1 MGALVLIP
9 NEQPS
14 NSNKSVPKITKIETQ
29 KRKGR
34 YNIYLDEEYAFPVD
48 EAVLVKHVLFKG
60 MEVTKEFQQQLEQ
73 EDNFSKAFSRAVN
86 YLSYSLR
93 SEKEVRDDLVKHE
106 FSLETA
112 INVIEKLKEM
122 KYIDDL
128 TYAESYTRTA
138 ANLNGKGPYNIR
150 QELKKRGIKET
161 VIEQALLEYP
171 MDQRVENGIAAAK
184 KVLKRTKR
192 SSSKETTNKVRQ
204 GLMQKGFNNDEITEI
219 LNQVDTEKDEDDEYE
234 ALKKQGEKIWRKQ
247 SKLEGSKK
255 IQKVKASLYQK
266 GFNGDLINQFIEEKE
281 LEDE

>member
-1 MGALVLIP
+1 MVLIP

-14 NSNKSVPKITKIETQ
+14 HSDNSVPKITKIETQ

-60 MEVTKEFQQQLEQ
+60 MEITKEFQKQLEQ

-93 SEKEVRDDLVKHE
+93 SEKEVRDDLVDHE

-112 INVIEKLKEM
+112 IDVIKKLKEM

-150 QELKKRGIKET
+150 QELKKRGVKET
-161 VIEQALLEYP
+161 IIEQALLEYP
-171 MDQRVENGIAAAK
+171 MEQRIENGVAAAEK
-184 KVLKRTKR
+184 ALKRTQR
-192 SSSKETTNKVRQ
+192 SSSKEANNKVRQ
-204 GLMQKGFNNDEITEI
+204 SLMQKGFNKDEITEI
-219 LNQVDTEKDEDDEYE
+219 LAQVETEKDEDEEYE

-247 SKLEGSKK
+247 SKLVGSKK
-255 IQKVKASLYQK
+255 IQKVKSSLYQK
-266 GFNGDLINQFIEEKE
+266 GFNGELINQFIEEKE
-281 LEDE
+281 FEEE

>member
-1 MGALVLIP
+1 MVLIP

-14 NSNKSVPKITKIETQ
+14 NSNTSVPKITKIETQ

-34 YNIYLDEEYAFPVD
+34 YNIYLDDEYAFPVD
-48 EAVLVKHVLFKG
+48 EAVLVRHVLFKG
-60 MEVTKEFQQQLEQ
+60 MEITKEFQRQLEQ
-73 EDNFSKAFSRAVN
+73 EDNFSMAFSRAVN

-93 SEKEVRDDLVKHE
+93 SEKEVREDLVSHE

-112 INVIEKLKEM
+112 IDVIEKLKEM

-161 VIEQALLEYP
+161 IIEQALLEYP
-171 MDQRVENGIAAAK
+171 MEQRIENGIAAAE
-184 KVLKRTKR
+184 KVLKRTKQ
-192 SSSKETTNKVRQ
+192 SSSKETNNKVRQ

-219 LNQVDTEKDEDDEYE
+219 LNQVDTAKDEDDEYE

-255 IQKVKASLYQK
+255 IQKVKSSLYQK
-266 GFNGDLINQFIEEKE
+266 GFNGELINQFITEKE
-281 LEDE
+281 FENE

>member
-106 FSLETA
+106 FSIETA

>member
-1 MGALVLIP
+1 MVLIP

>member
-1 MGALVLIP
+1 MVLIP

-106 FSLETA
+106 FSIETA

>member
-1 MGALVLIP
+1 MVLIP

-14 NSNKSVPKITKIETQ
+14 NSNTSVPKITKIETQ

-34 YNIYLDEEYAFPVD
+34 YNIYLDDEYAFPVD
-48 EAVLVKHVLFKG
+48 EAVLVRHVLFKG
-60 MEVTKEFQQQLEQ
+60 MEITKEFQRQLEQ

-93 SEKEVRDDLVKHE
+93 SEKEVREDLVSHE

-112 INVIEKLKEM
+112 IDVIEKLKEM

-161 VIEQALLEYP
+161 IIEQALLEYP
-171 MDQRVENGIAAAK
+171 MEQRIENGIAAAE
-184 KVLKRTKR
+184 KVLKRTKQ
-192 SSSKETTNKVRQ
+192 SSSKETNNKVRQ

-219 LNQVDTEKDEDDEYE
+219 LNQVDTAKDEDDEYE

-255 IQKVKASLYQK
+255 IQKVKSSLYQK
-266 GFNGDLINQFIEEKE
+266 GFNGELINQFITEKE
-281 LEDE
+281 FENE

>member
-1 MGALVLIP
+1 MVLIP

-14 NSNKSVPKITKIETQ
+14 NSNNSVPKITKIETQ

-60 MEVTKEFQQQLEQ
+60 MEITKEFQKQLEQ

-93 SEKEVRDDLVKHE
+93 SEKEVRDDLVDHE

-112 INVIEKLKEM
+112 VDVIEKLKEM

-150 QELKKRGIKET
+150 QELKKRGVKET
-161 VIEQALLEYP
+161 IIEQALLEYP
-171 MDQRVENGIAAAK
+171 MEQRIENGVAAAEK
-184 KVLKRTKR
+184 ALKRTQR
-192 SSSKETTNKVRQ
+192 SSSKEANNKVRQ
-204 GLMQKGFNNDEITEI
+204 SLMQKGFNKDEITEI
-219 LNQVDTEKDEDDEYE
+219 LAQVETEKDEDEEYE
-234 ALKKQGEKIWRKQ
+234 ALKKQGDKIWRKQ
-247 SKLEGSKK
+247 SKLVGSKK
-255 IQKVKASLYQK
+255 IQKVKSSLYQK
-266 GFNGDLINQFIEEKE
+266 GFNGELINQFIEEKE
-281 LEDE
+281 FEDE

>member
-1 MGALVLIP
+1 MVLIP

-14 NSNKSVPKITKIETQ
+14 NSNTSVPKITKIETQ

-34 YNIYLDEEYAFPVD
+34 YNIYLDDEYAFPVD
-48 EAVLVKHVLFKG
+48 EAVLVRHVLFKG
-60 MEVTKEFQQQLEQ
+60 MEITKEFQRQLEQ

-93 SEKEVRDDLVKHE
+93 SEKEVREDLVSHE

-112 INVIEKLKEM
+112 IGVIEKLKEM

-161 VIEQALLEYP
+161 IIEQALLEYP
-171 MDQRVENGIAAAK
+171 MEQRIENGIAAAE
-184 KVLKRTKR
+184 KVLKRTKQ
-192 SSSKETTNKVRQ
+192 SSSKETNNKVRQ

-219 LNQVDTEKDEDDEYE
+219 LNQVDTAKDEDDEYE

-255 IQKVKASLYQK
+255 IQKVKSSLYQK
-266 GFNGDLINQFIEEKE
+266 GFNRELINQFITEKE
-281 LEDE
+281 FENE

>member
-1 MGALVLIP
+1 MVLIP

-14 NSNKSVPKITKIETQ
+14 NSNTSVSKITKIETQ

-34 YNIYLDEEYAFPVD
+34 YNIYLDDEYAFPVD
-48 EAVLVKHVLFKG
+48 EAVLVRHVLFKG
-60 MEVTKEFQQQLEQ
+60 MEITKEFQRQLEQ

-93 SEKEVRDDLVKHE
+93 SEKEVREDLVSHE
-106 FSLETA
+106 FSIETA
-112 INVIEKLKEM
+112 IDVIEKLKEM

-161 VIEQALLEYP
+161 IIEQALLEYP
-171 MDQRVENGIAAAK
+171 MEQRIENGIAAAE
-184 KVLKRTKR
+184 KVLKRTKQ
-192 SSSKETTNKVRQ
+192 SSSKETNNKVRQ

-219 LNQVDTEKDEDDEYE
+219 LNQVDTAKDEDDEYE

-255 IQKVKASLYQK
+255 IQKVKSSLYQK
-266 GFNGDLINQFIEEKE
+266 GFNGELINQFITEKE
-281 LEDE
+281 FENE

>member
-1 MGALVLIP
+1 MVLIP

-14 NSNKSVPKITKIETQ
+14 NSNNSVPKITKIETQ

-60 MEVTKEFQQQLEQ
+60 MEITKEFQQQLEK
-73 EDNFSKAFSRAVN
+73 EDDFSKAFSRAVN

-93 SEKEVRDDLVKHE
+93 SEKEVRDDLEAHE

-112 INVIEKLKEM
+112 VDVIEKLKEM
-122 KYIDDL
+122 KYINDL

-161 VIEQALLEYP
+161 IIEQALLEYP
-171 MDQRVENGIAAAK
+171 IEQRVENGVAVAK
-184 KVLKRTKR
+184 KVLKRAKQ

-219 LNQVDTEKDEDDEYE
+219 LDQVDTEKDEDDEYE

-266 GFNGDLINQFIEEKE
+266 GFNGDLINQFMNEKE
-281 LEDE
+281 FEDE

>member
-1 MGALVLIP
+1 MGAVVLIP

-112 INVIEKLKEM
+112 VNVIEKLKEM

-219 LNQVDTEKDEDDEYE
+219 LDQVDTEKDEDDEYE
-234 ALKKQGEKIWRKQ
+234 ALKKQGEKICRKQ

>member
-1 MGALVLIP
+1 MGPLVLIP

-14 NSNKSVPKITKIETQ
+14 HSDNSVPKITKIETQ

-60 MEVTKEFQQQLEQ
+60 MEITKEFQKQLEQ

-93 SEKEVRDDLVKHE
+93 SEKEVRDDLVDHE

-112 INVIEKLKEM
+112 IDVIKKLKEM

-150 QELKKRGIKET
+150 QELKKRGVKET
-161 VIEQALLEYP
+161 IIEQALLEYP
-171 MDQRVENGIAAAK
+171 MEQRIENGVAAAEK
-184 KVLKRTKR
+184 ALKRTQR
-192 SSSKETTNKVRQ
+192 SSSKEANNKVRQ
-204 GLMQKGFNNDEITEI
+204 SLMQKGFNKDEITEI
-219 LNQVDTEKDEDDEYE
+219 LAQVETEKDEDEEYE

-247 SKLEGSKK
+247 SKLVGSKK
-255 IQKVKASLYQK
+255 IQKVKSSLYQK
-266 GFNGDLINQFIEEKE
+266 GFNGELINQFIEEKE
-281 LEDE
+281 FEEE

>member
-14 NSNKSVPKITKIETQ
+14 NSNNSVPKITKIETQ

-60 MEVTKEFQQQLEQ
+60 MEITKEFQQQLEK
-73 EDNFSKAFSRAVN
+73 EDDFSKAFSRAVN

-93 SEKEVRDDLVKHE
+93 SEKEVRDDLEAHE

-112 INVIEKLKEM
+112 VDVIEKLKEM
-122 KYIDDL
+122 KYINDL

-161 VIEQALLEYP
+161 IIEQALLEYP
-171 MDQRVENGIAAAK
+171 IEQRVENGVAVAK
-184 KVLKRTKR
+184 KVLKRAKQ

-219 LNQVDTEKDEDDEYE
+219 LDQVDTEKDEDDEYE

-266 GFNGDLINQFIEEKE
+266 GFNGDLINQFMNEKE
-281 LEDE
+281 FEDE

>member
-14 NSNKSVPKITKIETQ
+14 NSNKTVPKITKIETQ

-112 INVIEKLKEM
+112 VNVIEKLKEM

-219 LNQVDTEKDEDDEYE
+219 LDQVDTEKDEDDEYE